1 MNIHRYT
8 YIYIYALIIV
18 TDYNKHRGKEHRFL
32 VPAVTS
38 KDQASGF
45 GRYTQ
50 MDGSCYEGA
59 AVVQSWSW

>member
-1 MNIHRYT
+1 MNQYLD
-8 YIYIYALIIV
+8 IYDALIIIV
-18 TDYNKHRGKEHRFL
+18 TDYNKHRGKEHRFFI
-32 VPAVTS
+32 PAVTS
-38 KDQASGF
+38 QDQASGF